1 MAQMK
6 YYYELTI
13 SSSPHAH
20 TTNTTRAIMR
30 HVLIALTPALAGS
43 VFFFGLR
50 ALAMCLIS
58 MTACFLMEKLWC
70 ILRHQN
76 DKTYDLSALVT
87 GLLLAYVCPPTIP
100 YWQLIIGDAFGILV
114 VKMLFGGIGK
124 NLFNPALA
132 ARAFLFSWPVT
143 MSTWIKPGWE
153 NQVGLLSRQVDA
165 VTAATPLAAMHRYE
179 LPAEGL
185 WDLFI
190 GKVGG
195 CIGETSAA
203 LLLIGFLY
211 LLITKVITP
220 RIPLSYIGTVAVL
233 TLLFPMGND
242 PLLWMGAQVLSGG
255 LMLGAIFMATDYV
268 TSPITKAG
276 QIVYGILCGVLTVVI
291 RYFGGYQEG
300 VSYAILIMNACVV
313 LLDRI
318 GRPKKFGAP
327 ERKGRGK

>member
-1 MAQMK
+1 MK

-20 TTNTTRAIMR
+20 ATNTTRVIMR
-30 HVLIALTPALAGS
+30 HLLVALFPALVGS
-43 VFFFGLR
+43 VFFFGWRVLV
-50 ALAMCLIS
+50 LCLLS
-58 MTACFLMEKLWC
+58 MTACFLLEKGWC
-70 ILRHQN
+70 ILMHQN

-100 YWQLIIGDAFGILV
+100 YWQLLIGDAFAIIL

-132 ARAFLFSWPVT
+132 ARAFLFSWPIS
-143 MSTWIKPGWE
+143 MSTWVKVGWE
-153 NQVGLLSRQVDA
+153 NQAGVFSTVDA
-165 VTAATPLAAMHRYE
+165 VTAATPLAAMHRFE
-179 LPAEGL
+179 MPAEGL

-190 GKVGG
+190 GNVGG

-203 LLLIGFLY
+203 LLLIGFVY

-220 RIPLSYIGTVAVL
+220 RIPLCYIGTVAVL
-233 TLLFPMGND
+233 TFLFPMGND
-242 PLLWMGAQVLSGG
+242 PLMWMGSQVLSGG

-268 TSPITKAG
+268 TSPITRAG
-276 QIVYGILCGVLTVVI
+276 QLIYGVLCGVLTVVI
-291 RYFGGYQEG
+291 RYFGSYNEG

-318 GRPKKFGAP
+318 GRPKKFGAL
-327 ERKGRGK
+327 EKKVARK

>member
-20 TTNTTRAIMR
+20 TSNTTRAIMR
-30 HVLIALTPALAGS
+30 HVLVALTPALLGS
-43 VFFFGLR
+43 IFFFGFR

-58 MTACFLMEKLWC
+58 MAACYLMEKLWC
-70 ILRHQN
+70 KLRHQD

-100 YWQLIIGDAFGILV
+100 YWQLLIGDAFAIIL

-132 ARAFLFSWPVT
+132 ARAFLFSWPVS
-143 MSTWIKPGWE
+143 MSTWVTVGWE
-153 NQVGLLSRQVDA
+153 NQAGLFSTADI
-165 VTAATPLAAMHRYE
+165 VTSATPLAAMHRYQM
-179 LPAEGL
+179 PAESL
-185 WDLFI
+185 MDLFL
-190 GKVGG
+190 GNVGG
-195 CIGETSAA
+195 CIGETSAL
-203 LLLIGFLY
+203 LLLIGFVY

-220 RIPLSYIGTVAVL
+220 RIPLCYIGTVAIL
-233 TLLFPMGND
+233 TLLFPMGNA
-242 PLLWMGAQVLSGG
+242 PLQWMGAQVLSGG

-268 TSPITKAG
+268 TSPITRAG
-276 QIVYGILCGVLTVVI
+276 QIIYGVLCGILTVVI
-291 RYFGGYQEG
+291 RYFGGYNEG
-300 VSYAILIMNACVV
+300 VSYAILIMNSCVV

-318 GRPKKFGAP
+318 GRPRKFGTP
-327 ERKGRGK
+327 GKEAKAK